1 MHSGE
6 TSSFQNIDIVQI
18 AAAWERQAAP
28 GGFEARCRLVLPGE
42 SLTGA
47 RILDVRCRNGKGCFK
62 LSDVVG
68 AKGLVVGV
76 DWEVA
81 HLEKA
86 RDGIANALERSGLS
100 ESNLAFE
107 LAYPEA
113 LQAVVE
119 KYGRFN
125 YVFLNSVVNLSPCP
139 ELALRQCHDALVPG
153 GKLILDTLA
162 APNVSRDVARAEGLK
177 LGNVVQAAPSRQTLE
192 GWLEAAG
199 FASWAIDEGELVHP
213 SAGWDANHPMPF
225 CPDDPALEEIR
236 SVLVIAVA

>member
-6 TSSFQNIDIVQI
+6 TSSFQNIDIAQI

-139 ELALRQCHDALVPG
+139 ELTLRQCHDALVPG
-153 GKLILDTLA
+153 GKLIPGHACSPQRFAGCGPSRGAEAGQRCTGGA
-162 APNVSRDVARAEGLK
+162 FAPN
-177 LGNVVQAAPSRQTLE
+177 
-192 GWLEAAG
+192 AG
-199 FASWAIDEGELVHP
+199 RLA
-213 SAGWDANHPMPF
+213 
-225 CPDDPALEEIR
+225 
-236 SVLVIAVA
+236 